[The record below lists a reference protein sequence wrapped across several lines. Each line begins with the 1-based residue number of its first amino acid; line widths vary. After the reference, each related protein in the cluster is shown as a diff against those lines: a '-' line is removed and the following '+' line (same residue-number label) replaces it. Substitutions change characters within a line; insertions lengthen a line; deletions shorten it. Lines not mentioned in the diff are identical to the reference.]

1 MSIPRNLGNFADNVN
16 VNGKVEVTGIN
27 ATGTPSSTTVLAGN
41 GSWVTP
47 SAGAMVFISS
57 QTISSPVAS
66 VDFTS
71 GFSSTYDDY
80 LVIYDNLTV
89 SAQDNLYLRIYKNGS
104 LVTASYTME
113 ILRGTSTTAA
123 AATDLNRVEITLGGT
138 IRTTT
143 IQSLGTIR
151 VLNANNT
158 NVGLLF
164 NTSCL
169 DNSSTSNNFVNVGGV
184 TNTATGITSGLK
196 FYLAAG
202 NNIATGTFKLY
213 GIAKS

>member
-16 VNGKVEVTGIN
+16 ANGKVEVTGIN
-27 ATGTPSSTTVLAGN
+27 ATGTPSASTVLAGN
-41 GSWVTP
+41 GSWITP
-47 SAGAMVFISS
+47 SAGALVFLSS
-57 QTISSPVAS
+57 QTVSSAVAS

-89 SAQDNLYLRIYKNGS
+89 STQDNLYLRNYKNGS
-104 LVTASYTME
+104 LVTTNYTME
-113 ILRGTSTTAA
+113 ILRGIGTTAA
-123 AATDLNRVEITLGGT
+123 AATELNRVEITLGGI

-143 IQSLGTIR
+143 IQSFGTIR
-151 VLNANNT
+151 IFNANNT
-158 NVGLLF
+158 NVALLT
-164 NTSCL
+164 NTSNL
-169 DNSSTSNNFVNVGGV
+169 DNTTSANNLVNLGGI
-184 TNTATGITSGLK
+184 TNTATGTLSGLK

-213 GIAKS
+213 GVAKS